1 MCACLILAVTLCWI
15 DYQNFLYRTFLI
27 ILYEIICI
35 AKIDKIPV
43 FFLIIIHPNRRLP
56 WWHRQTKSSTYSIAW
71 KIKQEWKF
79 FCLMEVFVSFILGT
93 KRLCVYLVNDSI
105 TYLFCNMTLEKY
117 LSLFTEVKNHNLE
130 IDVLLHEK
138 CVKYCWCTE

>member
-1 MCACLILAVTLCWI
+1 MCLFDTCCYIMLDWLSDFLIYW
-15 DYQNFLYRTFLI
+15 TFLI

-35 AKIDKIPV
+35 AKIDKIPI
-43 FFLIIIHPNRRLP
+43 FLIIIHPNIRLP
-56 WWHRQTKSSTYSIAW
+56 WWHRQTKSSTYSTAW
-71 KIKQEWKF
+71 KIRQEWKF
-79 FCLMEVFVSFILGT
+79 FCLMEVFASFILGT
-93 KRLCVYLVNDSI
+93 KSLRIYLVNDPI
-105 TYLFCNMTLEKY
+105 TYLFCNMTLEKC